1 MTSLS
6 ISFIEEQLLERNLI
20 EQGEKKMDKLIITT
34 AIIGG
39 ITTREKTPHPPMT
52 PQEIAE
58 SAIESYHA
66 GSSVCHIHV
75 RDPQTHAPSMKF
87 ELYKE
92 VYDRIRDKCDMVIN
106 LSTGS
111 GGRLL
116 YDPKGNTWNTSELKS
131 PEERVEHVLKL
142 KPDLCSLDVGTLNFG
157 PRAFINLVSVVEKMA
172 QMIKEAGVKPELEVF
187 DIGHIRIAKHLIQ
200 QGFVAKPPLFQ
211 LCLGIPWGIEATTEN
226 MVYMR
231 NNLPSGSMWYAFG
244 IGPQHFQ
251 MAATSMINGGH
262 ARIGFEDNLYI
273 KKNVLA
279 TSNAQ
284 MVRKVAEIANLMDRE
299 VATAKEARQI
309 LGVER

>member
-1 MTSLS
+1 
-6 ISFIEEQLLERNLI
+6 
-20 EQGEKKMDKLIITT
+20 MDKLIITV

-39 ITTREKTPHPPMT
+39 ITTREKTPYPPMT

-66 GSSVCHIHV
+66 GAAVCHIHV
-75 RDPQTHAPSMKF
+75 RDPKTHAPSMKF

-92 VYDRIRDKCDMVIN
+92 VYERIREKCDMVIN

-116 YDPKGNTWNTSELKS
+116 YDPQSNTWNTSELKS

-142 KPDLCSLDVGTLNFG
+142 KPELCSLDVGTLNFG
-157 PRAFINLVSVVEKMA
+157 PRAFINLVSIVEKMA
-172 QMIKEAGVKPELEVF
+172 GLIKEAGVKPELEVF
-187 DIGHIRIAKHLIQ
+187 DIGHIRIAKHLIR
-200 QGFVAKPPLFQ
+200 QGIVAKPPLFQ

-231 NNLPSGSMWYAFG
+231 NNLPGETLWYAFA
-244 IGPQHFQ
+244 IGAQHFQ
-251 MAATSMINGGH
+251 MAAASMTNGGH
-262 ARIGFEDNLYI
+262 ARVGFEDNLYI
-273 KKNVLA
+273 QKNVLA
-279 TSNAQ
+279 KTNAE
-284 MVRKVAEIANLMDRE
+284 MVRKVVEIANLMDRE

-309 LGVER
+309 LGLGK